1 MYMIQSFG
9 SNKILIRLLK
19 KPGPE
24 GISFFFYKKR
34 GSKSLEKKKNLCV
47 IVILDSYKDIIG
59 DVWIRVCADGFECF
73 F

>member
-24 GISFFFYKKR
+24 GISFFFFTKEEEANPWKR
-34 GSKSLEKKKNLCV
+34 KR
-47 IVILDSYKDIIG
+47 
-59 DVWIRVCADGFECF
+59 IRV
-73 F
+73 